1 MKKASQKT
9 LFALVFVA
17 VFALT
22 SAACLYGIAGDSI
35 EKTFQVRSGGQLK
48 LETVYGSVEVN
59 TSNTNTLE
67 IKVFREDKLFSS
79 SRAEKILEDFEVD
92 FHQEGNTVF
101 VTGKYKGRGLG
112 ESRNNIGKYVRINF
126 VVSALGNST

>member
-35 EKTFQVRSGGQLK
+35 KKTFQVRSGGQLK
-48 LETVYGSVEVN
+48 FNLSLRGDTYQMTIPDVGAVDIN
-59 TSNTNTLE
+59 D
-67 IKVFREDKLFSS
+67 FRDNYDAL
-79 SRAEKILEDFEVD
+79 RA
-92 FHQEGNTVF
+92 
-101 VTGKYKGRGLG
+101 
-112 ESRNNIGKYVRINF
+112 
-126 VVSALGNST
+126 